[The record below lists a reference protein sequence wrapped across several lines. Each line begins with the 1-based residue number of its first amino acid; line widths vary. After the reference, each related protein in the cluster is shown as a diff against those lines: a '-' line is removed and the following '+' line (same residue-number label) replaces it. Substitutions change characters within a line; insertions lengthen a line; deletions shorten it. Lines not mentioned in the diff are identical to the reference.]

1 MNPNPRLLARAMN
14 KQTRLLC
21 MYLTDYI
28 KEELVI
34 TKRTLEMLMDSSGVA
49 SYRMKFKRRD
59 EDTSTFIKRT
69 EPETVEIIITK
80 TEAKFL
86 NEISAEDEVLF
97 MIDRIKYYR
106 RGGDKDERSSE
117 HRRS

>member
-1 MNPNPRLLARAMN
+1 MNPNPRLLARATC

-28 KEELVI
+28 KREHVI
-34 TKRTLEMLMDSSGVA
+34 TKRTLEMLMDFSGVA
-49 SYRMKFKRRD
+49 SYRVKLKRRD

-80 TEAKFL
+80 REAKFL

-97 MIDRIKYYR
+97 MIDRIKYHR
-106 RGGDKDERSSE
+106 RGGEDR
-117 HRRS
+117 

>member
-1 MNPNPRLLARAMN
+1 MNPNPTLLPRATD

-21 MYLTDYI
+21 VYLTAYI
-28 KEELVI
+28 KQQLVI
-34 TKRTLEMLMDSSGVA
+34 TKRRLEMAMDSFGVV

-59 EDTSTFIKRT
+59 EEASTFIKRT

-97 MIDRIKYYR
+97 IIDRIKYHR
-106 RGGDKDERSSE
+106 RGGEDR
-117 HRRS
+117 